1 MRAAAGK
8 CTLRALSWQQLEQVA
23 NRADKHRGLRPDLV
37 NGVTS
42 PKARLRLFGLKD
54 ESQVRV
60 TFYRDHHAWC
70 PYCQKIW
77 LFLEEKKIPYRVSKV
92 TMFCYGQKE
101 DWYKE
106 KVPNGM
112 LPAIQLDGRLITE
125 SDVILMELERAFGPL
140 QASMNDKVVVKLR
153 KLERALF
160 SAWCRWLCYPAHSA
174 AEEKQNQESFEEVAG
189 MVDAALAQLNPH
201 TGKTS
206 GYFLGDFSVVDC
218 VFVPYV
224 ERMSA
229 SLYYY
234 KGFTLRHERTY
245 PHLAR
250 WFDAMESRSTYR
262 AMQSDFHTHSH
273 DLPPQMGGC
282 YENGQAKQKEC
293 KMRVDRGPF
302 VGGGVPD
309 ALYPE
314 PADSRMQALA
324 AMLKHRESLMR
335 VNPYHGSQ
343 ALEPAVRA
351 ALTTLVQ
358 DAKQS
363 GGEEPEAI
371 ELEAADAEIAANAL
385 RYIRDRVNV
394 PRDMPDINVPRD
406 MPDRVNVPRDMPVW
420 SLIECLDRVNVP
432 RDMPV
437 WSARRLREALELTA
451 AQCNHPEQAESEHP
465 IQLRHRRDQNPAP
478 FGAQGLYK
486 RERATA

>member
-1 MRAAAGK
+1 MLHMKNAHSTLAAG
-8 CTLRALSWQQLEQVA
+8 S
-23 NRADKHRGLRPDLV
+23 
-37 NGVTS
+37 
-42 PKARLRLFGLKD
+42 
-54 ESQVRV
+54 
-60 TFYRDHHAWC
+60 
-70 PYCQKIW
+70 
-77 LFLEEKKIPYRVSKV
+77 
-92 TMFCYGQKE
+92 
-101 DWYKE
+101 
-106 KVPNGM
+106 
-112 LPAIQLDGRLITE
+112 
-125 SDVILMELERAFGPL
+125 
-140 QASMNDKVVVKLR
+140 
-153 KLERALF
+153 KLERVRKSQLQIKRCDSQATCDNRQLVGLPAPGALVRRHGEPNPPTGP
-160 SAWCRWLCYPAHSA
+160 CRA
-174 AEEKQNQESFEEVAG
+174 
-189 MVDAALAQLNPH
+189 
-201 TGKTS
+201 TS
-206 GYFLGDFSVVDC
+206 
-218 VFVPYV
+218 
-224 ERMSA
+224 
-229 SLYYY
+229 
-234 KGFTLRHERTY
+234 TRT
-245 PHLAR
+245 PTT
-250 WFDAMESRSTYR
+250 F
-262 AMQSDFHTHSH
+262 
-273 DLPPQMGGC
+273 PPQMGGC